1 VRSLSGELGPFGG
14 IGQQVDDHIDPQLLR
29 VRTLDAQMEAP
40 ALLPAV
46 AVGARNLDAELNV
59 FRQRARVAGDWNAA
73 AGLRLSARDTITL
86 GKFRRIGEDRGLA
99 VELSYF
105 GLRQVPQR
113 LDSGVLNFAARLVH
127 PLQLFRTVR
136 IELFVN
142 VPTIGPLQSSLGH
155 APFHLPE

>member
-1 VRSLSGELGPFGG
+1 
-14 IGQQVDDHIDPQLLR
+14 
-29 VRTLDAQMEAP
+29 MEAP

-59 FRQRARVAGDWNAA
+59 FRQRARVGGDWNAA
-73 AGLRLSARDTITL
+73 AGLRFSDRDTINL
-86 GKFRRIGEDRGLA
+86 RKFRRIGEDRGLT

-113 LDSGVLNFAARLVH
+113 LDSGVLNVTARLVH
-127 PLQLFRTVR
+127 PLQLFRTAR

-142 VPTIGPLQSSLGH
+142 VPAIGPLQPSLGH
-155 APFHLPE
+155 ASFHLLE